1 MSTKPSKA
9 STAAFKHCLERE
21 KGDDHGGSRVG
32 LSVDYSYGRSF
43 NSYAGVCYQQTEL
56 RARMHIA
63 LRAESGQVT
72 QTVEYITKANASYPI
87 DHRGGQVFYASSVE
101 FSKKGI
107 LNRRTKELSAHKYA
121 DDEAMFV
128 RMVDLAQIKEQAD
141 EK

>member
-1 MSTKPSKA
+1 MVE
-9 STAAFKHCLERE
+9 AALVFPLIILTVLALIHML
-21 KGDDHGGSRVG
+21 VF
-32 LSVDYSYGRSF
+32 L
-43 NSYAGVCYQQTEL
+43 YQQTEL

-72 QTVEYITKANASYPI
+72 QTVEYITKVNASYPI